1 METNA
6 NTNSKSRQIASLDE
20 KFRILCEKVLQQ
32 LSFAE
37 EMLKESKPDD
47 FYKKANQVEK
57 EIDILEKE
65 IRTNVVTL
73 ILYAPKA
80 AELRKLITYQ
90 DITNFLEAI
99 GDLLIDT
106 VFNSEKKINTDLP
119 EFDYFQL
126 TLSKML
132 SFAKKM
138 VNDAIFSFC
147 YEDGATAYKT
157 IADDDV
163 MDELFREISENTI
176 LLFQELPLN
185 EQELAN
191 IIKISHIAYSIEQIS
206 DIATHIAEAAVYM
219 IEGTDIRH
227 KKPYKKN

>member
-1 METNA
+1 METNS
-6 NTNSKSRQIASLDE
+6 NSKSRQIANLDE
-20 KFRILCEKVLQQ
+20 KFKLLCEKVLLQ
-32 LSFAE
+32 LTSAE
-37 EMLKESKPDD
+37 ETLKESKPDD
-47 FYKKANQVEK
+47 FYEKVTQTEK
-57 EIDILEKE
+57 EIDLLENE

-73 ILYAPKA
+73 VLYAPKA

-99 GDLLIDT
+99 GDSLIDT
-106 VFNSEKKINTDLP
+106 IFCPAKKIDVNLP

-126 TLSKML
+126 TLAKML
-132 SFAKKM
+132 SCAKKM

-147 YEDGATAYKT
+147 YEDSVAAYKT
-157 IADDDV
+157 IADDDA

-191 IIKISHIAYSIEQIS
+191 IINISHTAYSIEQIG
-206 DIATHIAEAAVYM
+206 DIATHIAEATIYM

-227 KKPYKKN
+227 KKQNKRN